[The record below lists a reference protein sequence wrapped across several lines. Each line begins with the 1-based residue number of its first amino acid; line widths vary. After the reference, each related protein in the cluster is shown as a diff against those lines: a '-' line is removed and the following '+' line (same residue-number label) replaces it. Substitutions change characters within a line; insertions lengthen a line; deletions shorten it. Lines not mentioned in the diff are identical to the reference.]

1 MMMSGTRAA
10 GARKLRFGGGG
21 GPRLASASL
30 SSTALLMGLAV
41 GSFAMAWTSTL
52 AVASATPCVDSCSQC
67 MPGSTIQRKALGTVL
82 SRFEDGQ

>member
-52 AVASATPCVDSCSQC
+52 AVASATPCVDRRAVSACLVPPYSAKPWAQ
-67 MPGSTIQRKALGTVL
+67 S
-82 SRFEDGQ
+82 